1 MSLTSRLKKQIFI
14 QAQRVVPQHQLSRV
28 VGRVA
33 ASENPIVKNA
43 VITAFKAQ
51 YGIDMSIAEQ
61 SNALKFKS
69 FNEFFT
75 RALKEGV
82 RDIDTDA
89 TSIVSP
95 ADGAISQLGP
105 IVEGDIFQAK
115 GQKFTVDNLIADPQL
130 AEPFKNGQF
139 ATVYLSPKDY
149 HRVHMPF
156 AGTLTETLYVPGELF
171 SVNQTTADHGFAHR
185 SIAAPLR
192 AVTEQVVDGHGE
204 VVVGLQQA
212 IRGNDAVAV
221 VVRVASEGHVKALTQ
236 AYQALHGIRRGRVH
250 ADLAVPVDGHEA
262 EGRVDLGV
270 HHFQVQLVVL
280 GNGRPVAYPCPA
292 QRVDAQAQPGA
303 TDDIEIDDV
312 FQVGHIVAVV
322 IVAVGGRR
330 LQRLGMVHALDARQ
344 VSRQQLV
351 GLALDPLGH
360 VAVGRA
366 AVGRVVLEATALRRV
381 VRRGDDNTVSQAL
394 RTATVVAED
403 GVGNRRR
410 RRVFVILGQHHLHA
424 IGSQRVGAAHVARA
438 DEHRSD
444 VPRGVGR
451 RQHGGGAGQR
461 QCGQRPAQPVAAG
474 SGEDGGRGVAG
485 HRNSW
490 CVGFG
495 HAAVSACGS
504 GN

>member
-1 MSLTSRLKKQIFI
+1 MGQPPRQSYHYRRDAVLSLTSRLKKQIFI

-171 SVNQTTADHGFAHR
+171 SVNQTTAENIPGLFAR
-185 SIAAPLR
+185 NERMVCLFDTEIGR
-192 AVTEQVVDGHGE
+192 MAVVLVGAMIVAGIETVATGKVKPTGRVELQHHQLQLDKGAELGRFYLGST
-204 VVVGLQQA
+204 VVVLFEQDKMVWEEQFKA
-212 IRGNDAVAV
+212 NSAV
-221 VVRVASEGHVKALTQ
+221 VMGE
-236 AYQALHGIRRGRVH
+236 
-250 ADLAVPVDGHEA
+250 
-262 EGRVDLGV
+262 
-270 HHFQVQLVVL
+270 
-280 GNGRPVAYPCPA
+280 
-292 QRVDAQAQPGA
+292 
-303 TDDIEIDDV
+303 
-312 FQVGHIVAVV
+312 
-322 IVAVGGRR
+322 
-330 LQRLGMVHALDARQ
+330 RLGH
-344 VSRQQLV
+344 S
-351 GLALDPLGH
+351 
-360 VAVGRA
+360 
-366 AVGRVVLEATALRRV
+366 
-381 VRRGDDNTVSQAL
+381 
-394 RTATVVAED
+394 
-403 GVGNRRR
+403 
-410 RRVFVILGQHHLHA
+410 I
-424 IGSQRVGAAHVARA
+424 
-438 DEHRSD
+438 
-444 VPRGVGR
+444 
-451 RQHGGGAGQR
+451 
-461 QCGQRPAQPVAAG
+461 
-474 SGEDGGRGVAG
+474 
-485 HRNSW
+485 
-490 CVGFG
+490 
-495 HAAVSACGS
+495 
-504 GN
+504 